1 MNVKSRIVDL
11 KKPLNLFCRLFQIN
25 LKIFSDMNVKSQI
38 VDLKKPSNRLC
49 RLFQISP

>member
-1 MNVKSRIVDL
+1 MNVTSRIVDL

-25 LKIFSDMNVKSQI
+25 PKFTDMNVKSQI